1 MSTIL
6 NALRRL
12 EADSSGHTT
21 QAGRAADP
29 LPADELRDRILAEE
43 SAAQAGAAAHSEFN
57 RAKRIVMFATAAL
70 LTLGLGVGAYTTYTT
85 SSRVDSDPTAIDVTG
100 SASLDSAPETE
111 NPPAGE
117 AVAAVVSLQ
126 PTSGRA
132 VVLPRSGAAALS
144 NFATAQRY
152 SRPEALAG
160 NEANE
165 IPSAEALSESEAESQ
180 PSIASV
186 PVPDPVPMA
195 VPMPMSV
202 PMPTDAITDASTAS
216 PRPSVVSRPT
226 TTPPPVREA
235 ATESLVGPT
244 PTAPRVADE
253 MALAAVTPTPAT
265 IAASSRR
272 TVEAPETS
280 PAETLEPR
288 AAETRPPRN
297 RPKPASA
304 APVPPPSVSAPEP
317 RQVERLDRRG
327 LPDLTVLRTA
337 WHPDANR
344 RSARIRLEAS
354 DEILTLREGDAVGGL
369 VIQKI
374 SPSTVLFK
382 AGDVEI
388 RRRVGQ
394 PGSGG

>member
-12 EADSSGHTT
+12 EEDSSGHTT

-57 RAKRIVMFATAAL
+57 RTKRIVMFATAAL

-85 SSRVDSDPTAIDVTG
+85 STRVDSDPTAIDVTG

-186 PVPDPVPMA
+186 PVPDPVPM
-195 VPMPMSV
+195 PV
-202 PMPTDAITDASTAS
+202 PMPTDAITAS

-235 ATESLVGPT
+235 ATKSLVGPT
-244 PTAPRVADE
+244 PTAPGVTDE

-272 TVEAPETS
+272 TVEPPETS

-288 AAETRPPRN
+288 AAATRPPRN

-304 APVPPPSVSAPEP
+304 APNPPPSVSAPEP

>member
-12 EADSSGHTT
+12 EEDSSGHTT
-21 QAGRAADP
+21 HAGRAADP

-57 RAKRIVMFATAAL
+57 RTKRIVMFATAAL

-85 SSRVDSDPTAIDVTG
+85 STRVDSDPTAIDVTG
-100 SASLDSAPETE
+100 TASLHSAPETE
-111 NPPAGE
+111 NPRAEE
-117 AVAAVVSLQ
+117 AVAGVVSLQ

-144 NFATAQRY
+144 NSATAQRH

-186 PVPDPVPMA
+186 PVPDPVPM
-195 VPMPMSV
+195 PV
-202 PMPTDAITDASTAS
+202 PMPTDAITAS

-235 ATESLVGPT
+235 ATKSLVGPT
-244 PTAPRVADE
+244 PTAPGVTDE

-272 TVEAPETS
+272 TVEPPETS

-288 AAETRPPRN
+288 AAATRPPRS

-304 APVPPPSVSAPEP
+304 APNPPPSVSAPEP

>member
-12 EADSSGHTT
+12 EEDSSGHTT

-57 RAKRIVMFATAAL
+57 RTKRIVMFATAAL

-85 SSRVDSDPTAIDVTG
+85 STRVDSDPTAIDVTG
-100 SASLDSAPETE
+100 SASLHSAPETE
-111 NPPAGE
+111 NPRAGE

-202 PMPTDAITDASTAS
+202 PMPTDAITAS

-235 ATESLVGPT
+235 ATKSLVGPT

-265 IAASSRR
+265 VAASSRR
-272 TVEAPETS
+272 TVETPETS

-297 RPKPASA
+297 RPKPTSA
-304 APVPPPSVSAPEP
+304 APNPPPSVSAPEP